1 MREIRTSGSMS
12 GEGKRSGDLAATAPL
27 LDSTQKIEKGCLF
40 WHKHFVEKNL
50 RQRTETAL

>member
-1 MREIRTSGSMS
+1 MRNAVL
-12 GEGKRSGDLAATAPL
+12 LAGI
-27 LDSTQKIEKGCLF
+27 SHQKIEKGCLF